1 MQKLLIIDDHPVIRY
16 AVKGLMEKEG
26 FEVVGETDNG
36 LDGITMARELLP
48 NRVILDIAIPK
59 LDGLEVL
66 TRLQALGL
74 PMHVLILTGQQP
86 ALFARRCLNAGA
98 AGFVS
103 KHGNLQEVVDAA
115 KAVVAG
121 YTYFPKT
128 TLTDIRGVENQDDAM
143 MISSLSNREL
153 AVLQLLAQG
162 LTNKDI
168 ADSMFLSNKTISTYK
183 TRLLQKLNATTLVE
197 LIDMAKR
204 NNLG

>member
-1 MQKLLIIDDHPVIRY
+1 M
-16 AVKGLMEKEG
+16 
-26 FEVVGETDNG
+26 
-36 LDGITMARELLP
+36 
-48 NRVILDIAIPK
+48 
-59 LDGLEVL
+59 
-66 TRLQALGL
+66 
-74 PMHVLILTGQQP
+74 
-86 ALFARRCLNAGA
+86 
-98 AGFVS
+98 
-103 KHGNLQEVVDAA
+103 DAA